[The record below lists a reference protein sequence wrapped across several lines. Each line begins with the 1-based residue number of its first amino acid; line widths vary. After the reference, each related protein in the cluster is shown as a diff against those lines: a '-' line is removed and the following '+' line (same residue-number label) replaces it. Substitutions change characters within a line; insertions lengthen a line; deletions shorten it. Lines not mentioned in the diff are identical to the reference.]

1 LLRALIN
8 SCGISEAFDP
18 STTGLKPAKVEFN
31 ALWDTGA
38 TNCVITQAVIDACGL
53 SPIGRTEVTGVH
65 GKAESDVYLVNI
77 SLPNNVEFIGISVT
91 KGELGDADILIGMHI
106 ITQGD
111 FAVTS
116 FNGITKFSF
125 KVPSEDHIDFVQETH
140 GKTPVPQFQHG
151 GTKANRT
158 KRQKPA
164 SNKPTRNRQKK

>member
-8 SCGISEAFDP
+8 QCGISEAFDP
-18 STTGLKPAKVEFN
+18 DVAGAQPAKVEFN

-38 TNCVITQAVIDACGL
+38 TDCVITQAVIDTWGL

-77 SLPNNVEFIGISVT
+77 SLPDSVDFVGIRVT
-91 KGELGDADILIGMHI
+91 KGELGDADILIGMNI

-111 FAVTS
+111 FAVSS
-116 FNGITKFSF
+116 FSGITKFSF
-125 KVPSEDHIDFVQETH
+125 RVPSEDHIDFVEAIRR
-140 GKTPVPQFQHG
+140 KNLVPQFQHG